1 MVVLRFKSRNLLDR
15 HVFDAAYLERLR
27 AGDAATER
35 HFCAY
40 FSELIRLKLRTRGLA
55 ALFDDISQE
64 TFVRVLRTLK
74 TPDGLRDP
82 GALGA
87 FVWSVC
93 TNVSLEQTR
102 TRKSEPLAS
111 DEGPVDVLDPAAVSP
126 EARLAIKEQRQ
137 AVQAVI
143 SQMTPRDRDVLA
155 AMFLDE
161 DERKRVCAQLGVSK
175 EYLRV
180 LLHRAKK
187 ELKTRYLTAT
197 NRPGPPPAPQS
208 IRVHTK
214 KAIER

>member
-1 MVVLRFKSRNLLDR
+1 MNRYL
-15 HVFDAAYLERLR
+15 FDAAYLERLR

-40 FSELIRLKLRTRGLA
+40 FSELILLKLRTRGLV

-74 TPDGLRDP
+74 SPDGLRDP

-93 TNVSLEQTR
+93 NNVVLEHGR
-102 TRKSEPLAS
+102 SRKFEPLARA
-111 DEGPVDVLDPAAVSP
+111 DEPPDVLDHAARSP
-126 EARLAIKEQRQ
+126 EAQIALEEQRL

-143 SQMTPRDRDVLA
+143 RDMTQRDREVIA
-155 AMFLDE
+155 AILLDE
-161 DERKRVCAQLGVSK
+161 EERGRVCAQLGVTK
-175 EYLRV
+175 DYLRV

-197 NRPGPPPAPQS
+197 DWPDAPVDPHSLRAQT
-208 IRVHTK
+208 RK
-214 KAIER
+214 R

>member
-1 MVVLRFKSRNLLDR
+1 MDR
-15 HVFDAAYLERLR
+15 YTFDAAYLERLR
-27 AGDAATER
+27 AGEPATER

-40 FSELIRLKLRTRGLA
+40 FSELIRLKLRTRGMA

-74 TPDGLRDP
+74 SPGGLRDP

-93 TNVSLEQTR
+93 TNVALEHTR
-102 TRKSEPLAS
+102 TRKPESFGS
-111 DEGPVDVLDPAAVSP
+111 DEDANDVLDPAANSP
-126 EARLAIKEQRQ
+126 EARLAIEEQRQ

-143 SQMTPRDRDVLA
+143 RDMPPRDRDVLA
-155 AMFLDE
+155 AIFLDE
-161 DERKRVCAQLGVSK
+161 HERNRVCLQLGVSK
-175 EYLRV
+175 DYLRV

-197 NRPGPPPAPQS
+197 SPAASPAS
-208 IRVHTK
+208 IRVQTRK
-214 KAIER
+214 

>member
-1 MVVLRFKSRNLLDR
+1 LDR

-55 ALFDDISQE
+55 ALFDDVSQE
-64 TFVRVLRTLK
+64 TFVRVLRTLN
-74 TPDGLRDP
+74 TPEGLRDP

-93 TNVSLEQTR
+93 TNVTLEHTR
-102 TRKSEPLAS
+102 TRKAEPLAS
-111 DEGPVDVLDPAAVSP
+111 DEDAANLLDPAADSP
-126 EARLAIKEQRQ
+126 EARLAAEEQRQ
-137 AVQAVI
+137 AVQAI
-143 SQMTPRDRDVLA
+143 IKEMTPRDRAVLA
-155 AMFLDE
+155 AISLEE
-161 DERKRVCAQLGVSK
+161 DERGRVCAQLGVSK

-197 NRPGPPPAPQS
+197 NRPGTPPEPQS
-208 IRVHTK
+208 IRVHSRK
-214 KAIER
+214 R